1 MVKSVGPASQR
12 WADHTTEG
20 QAHEDFLTAWQEW
33 SEPFGLHRD
42 PWILNHACCL
52 LTAFLNNPDS
62 TPSFAGV
69 PLLSAHLR
77 PAPGSKITPPGP
89 YYPDTETR
97 AEYETRIKEYADL
110 VEDVGTFTW
119 KGHTIANPFQDETGR
134 FPVTPHHYGF
144 EVTNTGGGCTA
155 WVRDEAPGVELW
167 VTDLDGDAATCDRR
181 GWIIG
186 LYYMT
191 DDEQEWYWPIWCV
204 TVGADGEQ
212 EIDIADPDPR
222 PHEDAE
228 VAGIHREE
236 ELENFPEAP

>member
-1 MVKSVGPASQR
+1 MSPAPKQRFRSPHGWDAPTTELRQEFLRAVDRVAPELASVMVKSVGPASQR

-110 VEDVGTFTW
+110 VEDAARDTKWEPGRW
-119 KGHTIANPFQDETGR
+119 KPDAPTHLEWLARFQVQGETACSIAEHPDTGNPR
-134 FPVTPHHYGF
+134 
-144 EVTNTGGGCTA
+144 
-155 WVRDEAPGVELW
+155 APEKDIRTVEKALREMAE
-167 VTDLDGDAATCDRR
+167 L
-181 GWIIG
+181 IG
-186 LYYMT
+186 LT
-191 DDEQEWYWPIWCV
+191 RR
-204 TVGADGEQ
+204 TVS
-212 EIDIADPDPR
+212 
-222 PHEDAE
+222 
-228 VAGIHREE
+228 
-236 ELENFPEAP
+236 